1 MKKYVLGF
9 AFDKGKRKVVLILK
23 NYPEFQ
29 RNKFNGI
36 GGEIK
41 DDESPAQAM
50 CREFFEE
57 TGAISSPT
65 DWYYYTCIN
74 HKDYIIYC
82 FCMYSDIIKDC
93 STVTEEIIVI
103 KHVSLVEHLPLVTKT
118 KELFRL
124 ALLKDK

>member
-9 AFDKGKRKVVLILK
+9 AFDKAKKKVVLILK
-23 NYPEFQ
+23 NYPAFQ
-29 RNKFNGI
+29 CNKFNGI

-50 CREFFEE
+50 SREFFEE
-57 TGAISSPT
+57 TGVQTSQDNWDFYAYIS
-65 DWYYYTCIN
+65 

-82 FCMYSDIIKDC
+82 YCMYSDIIKDC
-93 STVTEEIIVI
+93 STVTEEIIVV
-103 KHVSLVEHLPLVTKT
+103 KPVSLVEHLPLVTKT